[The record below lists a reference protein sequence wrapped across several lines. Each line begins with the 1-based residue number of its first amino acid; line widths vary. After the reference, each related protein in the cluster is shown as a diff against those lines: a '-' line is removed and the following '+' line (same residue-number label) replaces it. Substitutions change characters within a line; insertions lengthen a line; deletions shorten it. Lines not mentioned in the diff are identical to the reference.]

1 MSVASLLM
9 KERPAS
15 VSNPLTS
22 GPLVLVT
29 AVGEAEGARAAAAAV
44 SCAGAD
50 ADVATLMVDVGGRVP
65 RPTLI
70 ASAAA
75 QKLEE
80 RLAAHLPEMKAAA
93 RGQVCHLAV
102 PDDSEGLDAAVAAV
116 AVARGAAVAVHV
128 PPQLLQTAL
137 AGGSNLP
144 SAVLLR
150 ADLRSDRPLVALTVR
165 NLIERGIPVRVLK
178 RRLTWVAERRALFGV
193 LPLGSPGGLPERMA
207 RRLTEGAR

>member
-1 MSVASLLM
+1 MSVANLLR
-9 KERPAS
+9 ERSAS
-15 VSNPLTS
+15 VYNPLSS

-44 SCAGAD
+44 ACAGAD
-50 ADVATLMVDVGGRVP
+50 ADVASLMVDVGGRVP

-80 RLAAHLPEMKAAA
+80 RLVAHLPEMKAAA

-102 PDDSEGLDAAVAAV
+102 PADAEGLDAAAAAV
-116 AVARGAAVAVHV
+116 TVARGVAAAVHV
-128 PPQLLQTAL
+128 PPQLLQAAL

-150 ADLRSDRPLVALTVR
+150 ADLQSDRPLVALTVR
-165 NLIERGIPVRVLK
+165 DLIERGVPVRVLK
-178 RRLTWVAERRALFGV
+178 RQLTWVAERRALFGI

-207 RRLTEGAR
+207 RRLIEGTR

>member
-1 MSVASLLM
+1 MSTASLL
-9 KERPAS
+9 KASPAS
-15 VSNPLTS
+15 VSSPLTS
-22 GPLVLVT
+22 GPLVLVA

-44 SCAGAD
+44 ACAGAD

-80 RLAAHLPEMKAAA
+80 RLTAHLPEMKAAA

-102 PDDSEGLDAAVAAV
+102 PADLEGLDAAFAA
-116 AVARGAAVAVHV
+116 ATVARGAAAVVHA
-128 PPQLLQTAL
+128 PPHLLQEAL
-137 AGGSNLP
+137 TGRSNLP

-150 ADLRSDRPLVALTVR
+150 ADLQSDRPLVALTVR
-165 NLIERGIPVRVLK
+165 DLIERGISVRVLK

-193 LPLGSPGGLPERMA
+193 LPLGSSGGLPEQAA
-207 RRLTEGAR
+207 RCLMERSP

>member
-1 MSVASLLM
+1 MSAVGFL
-9 KERPAS
+9 EDRPAS
-15 VSNPLTS
+15 VSNPLTR

-44 SCAGAD
+44 ACAGAG
-50 ADVATLMVDVGGRVP
+50 ADIATLMVDVGGRTP

-102 PDDSEGLDAAVAAV
+102 PADAEGLDAAVAAV
-116 AVARGAAVAVHV
+116 TVARGAAAAVHV
-128 PPQLLQTAL
+128 PPPLLQAAL
-137 AGGSNLP
+137 AGGSSLP

-165 NLIERGIPVRVLK
+165 DLIERGIPVRVLK

-193 LPLGSPGGLPERMA
+193 LPPGLSGGLPERVA
-207 RRLTEGAR
+207 RRLTERAR